1 MKTRWSRREFLK
13 TTAVAVV
20 LGTGEKALAAAGS
33 SLPKRPLGKTGEMVS
48 CMALAQARASVP
60 SKAKTRRRR
69 CSRRL
74 FTRASITSI
83 PPGRILGAAS
93 NG

>member
-48 CMALAQARASVP
+48 CMSTV
-60 SKAKTRRRR
+60 SK
-69 CSRRL
+69 S
-74 FTRASITSI
+74 
-83 PPGRILGAAS
+83 
-93 NG
+93 